1 MERLLLSIDEAAEER
16 ASLVET
22 QLAEVRRAGSCE
34 ELKALKHGT
43 RGLPMSDIET
53 GVKYDLIAV
62 QIMGKSEQDPVL
74 TLFVRKE
81 DDAHIASFC
90 AHNGIC
96 VALAREKR
104 RLASLYVAS
113 GDVRFWM
120 HPSGEKEPIG
130 TLFREGS
137 HATSAK
143 GKRPAIVVRLAID
156 AGDGEVVF
164 HGDTTVAACPSEAGR
179 EKGGMCVAGGRR
191 GSRKHGPGGG
201 G

>member
-16 ASLVET
+16 DSLVDA
-22 QLAEVRRAGSCE
+22 QLAEVRRAGTCE

-81 DDAHIASFC
+81 EDAHIASFC

-96 VALAREKR
+96 IALAREKR
-104 RLASLYVAS
+104 RLASLFVAS

-120 HPSGEKEPIG
+120 HPSGEKDPIG
-130 TLFREGS
+130 TLFREES

-143 GKRPAIVVRLAID
+143 ARPHPQI
-156 AGDGEVVF
+156 
-164 HGDTTVAACPSEAGR
+164 
-179 EKGGMCVAGGRR
+179 R
-191 GSRKHGPGGG
+191 G
-201 G
+201 